1 MNDRLTERI
10 INKFQLKDGSLKVFN
25 YLYDKDISQSQRMII
40 EGANLS
46 TRTVRYTLRRLLERG
61 LIEKI
66 PNLMDM
72 REIYY
77 QIDRET
83 LQFAIV

>member
-40 EGANLS
+40 EGANLP
-46 TRTVRYTLRRLLERG
+46 TRVVRYGLKRLLAKN
-61 LIEKI
+61 LIIKI
-66 PNLMDM
+66 PNLYDM
-72 REIYY
+72 RTVYY
-77 QIDRET
+77 QINKDI
-83 LQFAIV
+83 LQYYNV